1 MGLIGREEAW
11 FDFFCMRS
19 KYSEEL
25 ISGKKAMAKGVDPLA
40 TTYVKSQSVK
50 LFRFDHKSRQNTPEA
65 CTSNDPHPQQGQRIP
80 KQKKMQKLVL
90 LHCSLQSPFRCHQG
104 IFSYSFRTVNIF
116 YALTAPQSKMRIIVV
131 KSASHSDIVL
141 H

>member
-90 LHCSLQSPFRCHQG
+90 LHCSMQSPFRYRTKG
-104 IFSYSFRTVNIF
+104 IHRIPYVPP
-116 YALTAPQSKMRIIVV
+116 APSTLLLRNN
-131 KSASHSDIVL
+131 L
-141 H
+141 RCEL